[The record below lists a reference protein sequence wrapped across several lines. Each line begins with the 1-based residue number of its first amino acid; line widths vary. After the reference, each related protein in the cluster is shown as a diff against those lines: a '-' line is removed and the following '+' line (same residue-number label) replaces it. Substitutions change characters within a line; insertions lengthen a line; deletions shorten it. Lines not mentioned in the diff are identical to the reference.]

1 MIYDLSRKIATLLR
15 QKDCIESDEIEI
27 ITYGLFALL
36 SKITYALI
44 SLIIGVIFDCVIG
57 SICFYVS
64 FLYIKK
70 YSGGI
75 HASTEQRCFCYSSIS
90 IFCSVGYIS
99 FAMREDCLGW
109 IAIIISFILSFFIM
123 KYAPIQ
129 TKEKLIDIIERKRYA
144 RKARIR
150 IVTLWICV
158 IILAVAEKVDIV
170 YAIIVAVVLEGI
182 LLLVGKRKNDINE
195 LDKMST

>member
-109 IAIIISFILSFFIM
+109 ISIIISFILSFFIM